1 MESVF
6 ASRLMAKHKKMSEL
20 VPPPYLSPSS
30 ISTFQQ
36 CPLKYKLSRIDGL
49 SEPPTEATLRG
60 NYVHSVLEDL
70 YGLPK
75 EQRTLDTARQLA
87 RDWWEK
93 EYEEKTSPYVRGDKD
108 RRMFRW
114 TSWWCIENL
123 FSMENPQEVE
133 FDGLETELND
143 DIDGVAIKGF
153 IDRWRKS
160 TDGII
165 VGDYKTGKA
174 PAVRFQA
181 DKYFQLMLYA
191 VVLEKQLQETV
202 TEVELL
208 FIKDSVRLAKKVED
222 ADREEVRHTVVTVRK
237 EIDDRCAVG
246 VFEPIKHKLCDWCSF
261 KQICPIWS

>member
-1 MESVF
+1 MV
-6 ASRLMAKHKKMSEL
+6 KHWMSNL
-20 VPPPYLSPSS
+20 QAPLYLSPSS

-49 SEPPTEATLRG
+49 VEPPTEATLRG

-70 YGLPK
+70 YGLPASD
-75 EQRTLDTARQLA
+75 RTIDSARA
-87 RDWWEK
+87 IAKRWWEN
-93 EYEEKTSPYVRGDKD
+93 EYEEKTAPYVRGDKD

-123 FSMENPQEVE
+123 FLMENPQEIH

-160 TDGII
+160 SDGII

-174 PAVRFQA
+174 PAPRFQE

-191 VVLEKQLQETV
+191 VVLEKQLQEQV
-202 TEVELL
+202 EEVEIL
-208 FIKDSVRLAKKVED
+208 FIKDSVRLARKVENS
-222 ADREEVRHTVVTVRK
+222 DREKVKSTVVSVRK
-237 EIDDRCAVG
+237 QIDERCASG
-246 VFEPIKHKLCDWCSF
+246 VFEPIKHRLCDWCSF
-261 KQICPIWS
+261 KQICPLWS